1 MEVEESLEEVE
12 ESLEE
17 VEESLEE
24 SLEEVEE
31 VEESL
36 EEVEESQPRAPAS
49 YGPRAIISSS
59 PHHHP
64 DPARHSAWLS
74 APVPDSP
81 EQ

>member
-1 MEVEESLEEVE
+1 MEVE

-49 YGPRAIISSS
+49 LRTPCYHIIIAASSS
-59 PHHHP
+59 
-64 DPARHSAWLS
+64 
-74 APVPDSP
+74 
-81 EQ
+81 